1 MRLLD
6 TTVLV
11 DFMRRRPEARRV
23 VQEIEDAGERNVT
36 TEINAFEILEGA
48 FPDGKPDRAK
58 FAHVQQILQRM
69 DVLDLDRAGAAR
81 AAEIA
86 ARLRASGRRIGV
98 LDVLVA
104 GIALASGFDTIVTR
118 DEDFRRIHGLKVETY

>member
-36 TEINAFEILEGA
+36 TEVNAFEILEGA
-48 FPDGKPDRAK
+48 FPDGKPDRAL
-58 FAHVQQILQRM
+58 FAHVQQVLQRM

-86 ARLRASGRRIGV
+86 ARLRAAGRSVGV

-118 DEDFRRIHGLKVETY
+118 DEDFRRIPGLKVETY

>member
-36 TEINAFEILEGA
+36 TEVNAFEILEGA
-48 FPDGKPDRAK
+48 FPDGKPDRAL
-58 FAHVQQILQRM
+58 FAHVQQVLQRM

-86 ARLRASGRRIGV
+86 ARLRAAGRNVGV

-118 DEDFRRIHGLKVETY
+118 DEDFRRIPGLKVETY